1 MEEDKL
7 NDRINETEPVD
18 SEPVEEPAARE
29 DESADYRRRIRE
41 RRESR
46 EDMRMLARE
55 LVAAL
60 NESRTAAPPEPTEA
74 EKKAAE
80 AEAKYERKKRSRRR
94 RRRAF
99 GGLLLRIIVL
109 AVVVYVLFFQII
121 GVTAMP
127 SGDMYPRIDAGDLVL
142 FYRLDKDVRAQ
153 DIIVFRK
160 DSGYIQQVVDAHT
173 TPEPTVEPTPE
184 PTLEPTPRPTVRPLS
199 ELVDKSAE
207 RTDEAVETPA
217 PTLEPTPEPTE
228 APTPE
233 PTAEPTAAPTPVP
246 APQFDNSIWG
256 RVQSFFYDISIKL
269 GFRGQSGTQL
279 FVCRVIATAGD
290 TVEITDTG
298 RVVVNGNT
306 MIESNIFSHTEPYEG
321 FIEYPITLQPG
332 ECFVLAD
339 LRNGGADSRFFGPVS
354 EDEILGTVITIARR
368 NNL

>member
-173 TPEPTVEPTPE
+173 TPEPTAEPTPE
-184 PTLEPTPRPTVRPLS
+184 PTL
-199 ELVDKSAE
+199 
-207 RTDEAVETPA
+207 
-217 PTLEPTPEPTE
+217 
-228 APTPE
+228 E